1 MNYNFRIDQFEGPLD
16 LLLHLIKESKIDI
29 CDIKIVDICEEYL
42 NYIKHMEEL
51 NLDIA
56 SEYLVMAS
64 ELMEIKSKSLLP
76 RCMDESIEEE
86 DPREN
91 LINRLIEYQKYK
103 DMTASFKELE
113 EARKEFYTKLPEN
126 VKNYSDNETLVNED
140 LSVDD
145 LVNAFK
151 KFLERVEMEKPI
163 HTKVTRKELSVEDR
177 MVSIKNKFKNNSR
190 IAFFDL
196 FEVKTKEYLVVT
208 FLAILELAKKREII
222 IKQDNNF
229 DNIICEKVDDE

>member
-126 VKNYSDNETLVNED
+126 VKNYSDNEALVNED

-151 KFLERVEMEKPI
+151 KFLERKEYEKPLETTV
-163 HTKVTRKELSVEDR
+163 TKKELSIEDR
-177 MVSIKNKFKNNSR
+177 RRDIKKLLKQKKKVS
-190 IAFFDL
+190 FFDL
-196 FEVKTKEYLVVT
+196 FDVITKEYIVVT
-208 FLAILELAKKREII
+208 FLTILDMARKEELYIY
-222 IKQDNNF
+222 QDNSF
-229 DNIICEKVDDE
+229 DNIICEVR

>member
-91 LINRLIEYQKYK
+91 LINRLLEYKKYK
-103 DMTASFKELE
+103 
-113 EARKEFYTKLPEN
+113 
-126 VKNYSDNETLVNED
+126 
-140 LSVDD
+140 
-145 LVNAFK
+145 
-151 KFLERVEMEKPI
+151 EK
-163 HTKVTRKELSVEDR
+163 
-177 MVSIKNKFKNNSR
+177 
-190 IAFFDL
+190 
-196 FEVKTKEYLVVT
+196 
-208 FLAILELAKKREII
+208 
-222 IKQDNNF
+222 
-229 DNIICEKVDDE
+229 